1 MRHEELMRDAVV
13 RLFMGNGADDGGLA
27 IAPARPTNPR
37 ALGGAGFAPVAAD
50 QKERG
55 KLFSRSKGDPHGAII
70 DRLRHHRFRGVLGD
84 PLFRC
89 HRLKESAAQEAVF
102 DHIAHRAFFDFG
114 MVEMHHPGARAL
126 AGDPVSHL
134 DLEHRLGLGG
144 NRLPDADRL
153 QKALRGKRQR
163 IGASIKAGVFAG
175 IEWEAVDHA
184 DAKARLRQGKG
195 KGRAVEP
202 AADDQDVMFRSHEGT
217 IPNRP
222 GLSMRG
228 SAATVAAI
236 KEDRMQEW
244 LWKSAAE
251 LGRGIGKGEIDPVD
265 LARTYLDA
273 IKAHPMRDRIY
284 ARLTEDR
291 AMAEARAASA
301 RAKSGHQLSPLDG
314 VPISWKDLFDT
325 AGVAT
330 EAGTAYLKGR
340 TPERDAEVL
349 RLATGKGLVCLGKTH
364 MTEIAFS
371 GLGYNPITATPP
383 NKVDPEAVPGGSS
396 SGAAASVAFGLA
408 AAGIGT
414 DTGGSVRVPS
424 GWNDLVGLK
433 TTHGRLSLDGVV
445 PLCRTFD
452 TVGPLCRT
460 VEDAA
465 LLWDVLGGDAVDLV
479 GADLSRMRLA
489 VLDTIG
495 TEDLEDEPRAAFRS
509 AVARLNDAGAEI
521 SHIIFEPLREAF
533 AMAGGLFTADAY
545 AYWRETIEA
554 RPELMYHQILKR
566 IRCQRFKGSAGCTS

>member
-1 MRHEELMRDAVV
+1 
-13 RLFMGNGADDGGLA
+13 
-27 IAPARPTNPR
+27 
-37 ALGGAGFAPVAAD
+37 
-50 QKERG
+50 
-55 KLFSRSKGDPHGAII
+55 
-70 DRLRHHRFRGVLGD
+70 
-84 PLFRC
+84 
-89 HRLKESAAQEAVF
+89 
-102 DHIAHRAFFDFG
+102 
-114 MVEMHHPGARAL
+114 
-126 AGDPVSHL
+126 
-134 DLEHRLGLGG
+134 
-144 NRLPDADRL
+144 
-153 QKALRGKRQR
+153 
-163 IGASIKAGVFAG
+163 
-175 IEWEAVDHA
+175 
-184 DAKARLRQGKG
+184 
-195 KGRAVEP
+195 
-202 AADDQDVMFRSHEGT
+202 
-217 IPNRP
+217 
-222 GLSMRG
+222 MRG

-236 KEDRMQEW
+236 REDWMQEW

-251 LGRGIGKGEIDPVD
+251 LGRGIEKGEIDPVD

-273 IKAHPMRDRIY
+273 IAAHPMRDRIY
-284 ARLTEDR
+284 ARVTEDR
-291 AMAEARAASA
+291 ALAEARAASA
-301 RAKSGHQLSPLDG
+301 RAKAGHRLSPLDG

-340 TPERDAEVL
+340 TPGRDAEVL
-349 RLATGKGLVCLGKTH
+349 RRATGKGLVCLGKTH

-383 NKVDPEAVPGGSS
+383 NKVDPAAVPGGSS

-408 AAGIGT
+408 AAGIGS

-433 TTHGRLSLDGVV
+433 TTHGGLSLEGVV
-445 PLCRTFD
+445 PLCKTFD

-465 LLWDVLGGDAVDLV
+465 LLWDVLGGDAVDLG
-479 GADLSRMRLA
+479 GADLSRARLA

-521 SHIIFEPLREAF
+521 VHFKFDPLREAF

-554 RPELMYHQILKR
+554 RPELMFHQILKR
-566 IRCQRFKGSAGCTS
+566 IRPGGEVLAADYIANWARLDEIRAEYATAAAGFDAVILPTAPLMAPIVERLATDDEYFVSSNLKTLRNTRVANLLGLCSMTVPTGVPGCGIMFNGQAGEEGRLLRLASAAERALA